1 MSGPDRQEAAVEL
14 MLQFA
19 ARTGLT
25 SDRPPRRYLWTDAF
39 AVCNL
44 LGLACAWGSAP
55 LYDVAVR
62 LVEQVHHVL
71 GRHRPDDPRAG
82 RWISGLSPEAGE
94 AHPTRG
100 GLRIGK
106 PLPERGPDEPFEP
119 DLEWERDGQY
129 YHYLTKWM
137 HALDRLS
144 RVTGDRVGNGLAREL
159 AAAAHAGFTY
169 APRPGA
175 RKRMHWKMSIDLSR
189 PLVPSMGH
197 HDPLDG
203 LVTYLQ
209 LRAGRGEGAE
219 GPDLAPEI
227 AEMTAIA
234 EHRDWATDD
243 PLGLGGLM
251 SDAYRLDQLIRRGAG
266 GEALLAPVLAAASA
280 GASAYLRPGPLEQ
293 PANRRLAFRE
303 LGLAIGLHAVE
314 RLTAAARR
322 DPGPY
327 EAMPAARSDLERL
340 ATFLPWLEVI
350 ESFWSQAEHRRSQ
363 TWLAHRDINEVML
376 ATSLAP
382 EGYLSLAEAAANEPG
397 SPPLRATGTS
407 SRG

>member
-1 MSGPDRQEAAVEL
+1 MEVDEAGKQQAAVEL

-19 ARTGLT
+19 ERTGL
-25 SDRPPRRYLWTDAF
+25 SSERPPRRYLWTDAF

-44 LGLACAWGSAP
+44 LGLARAWGSVP
-55 LYDVAVR
+55 LHELALR
-62 LVEQVHHVL
+62 LVDQVHHVL

-82 RWISGLSPEAGE
+82 RWISGLSSEAGE
-94 AHPTRG
+94 AHPTAG

-106 PLPERGPDEPFEP
+106 PLPERRPDEPFDP

-137 HALDRLS
+137 HALDQRT
-144 RVTGDRVGNGLAREL
+144 RFTGEPVGNRQAREL

-175 RKRMHWKMSIDLSR
+175 RKRMVWKMSIDLGR
-189 PLVPSMGH
+189 ALVPSMGH

-203 LVTYLQ
+203 LITYLQ
-209 LRAGRGEGAE
+209 LRADRGDDPE
-219 GPDLAPEI
+219 GPDLDVEL

-234 EHRDWATDD
+234 DHHDWTTDD

-251 SDAYRLDQLIRRGAG
+251 SDAYRLDQLVRRGAG
-266 GEALLAPVLAAASA
+266 GAEQLAPVLAAAGA
-280 GASAYLRPGPLEQ
+280 GMTDYLRQMPLERQ
-293 PANRRLAFRE
+293 ARHRLAFRE
-303 LGLAIGLHAVE
+303 LGLAIGLQAVA
-314 RLTAAARR
+314 RLYEAVRR

-327 EAMPAARSDLERL
+327 AAIPAALRDLESL
-340 ATFLPWLEVI
+340 VACLPLTEAIEGFWLRP
-350 ESFWSQAEHRRSQ
+350 EHRRSEG
-363 TWLAHRDINEVML
+363 WLAHHDINEVML

-382 EGYLSLAEAAANEPG
+382 AGYLSLAGSAATATAQ
-397 SPPLRATGTS
+397 PLSGGVAHH
-407 SRG
+407 